1 MNINTEFF
9 KFIFVSFLLSC
20 LVTSFAISSVVF
32 IGDIVEYAKKLSDYS
47 DNNFFLLIQLGTLNL
62 PKMLM
67 EILPFSF
74 LFGGMLWTIRVTKNR
89 ELLIMRTSGLSLL
102 RISVPIFV
110 SSFLAGIIFLF
121 IFSPLIS
128 ATQKKIQKI
137 ELEKLGKP
145 INSLLVS
152 KSGFWLKQGHEEGS
166 EIIYAKKLD
175 TRSMTLEDVVI
186 FSFDR
191 MNKID
196 KKIQAF
202 SAKLTDDHWLL
213 QKTSI
218 INNNGEVSNK
228 QQLRIRTTVTSSQVR
243 EGFATPET
251 VSLWNLYSFIRM
263 FEKAGFSADKHRLH
277 LYKLFFFPLLL
288 SGMAILGISF
298 NMNTVTKKPLNLSL
312 FYMIIIGFVIFY
324 FTKLISALAISGK
337 IGLILSA
344 FLPSV
349 LPIFF
354 ALLFIV
360 QADEK

>member
-9 KFIFVSFLLSC
+9 KFIFLSFLFSC
-20 LVTSFAISSVVF
+20 LITSFSFSSVVF
-32 IGDIVEYAKKLSDYS
+32 IGDIVEYAKKLSGYS
-47 DNNFFLLIQLGTLNL
+47 DYNIFLLIQLGALNL
-62 PKMLM
+62 PKMIM

-74 LFGGMLWTIRVTKNR
+74 LFGGMLWTVRVNKNR

-102 RISVPIFV
+102 KISLPIFLA
-110 SSFLAGIIFLF
+110 SIITGIFFLL

-152 KSGFWLKQGHEEGS
+152 SSGFWLKQGHDEGS

-175 TRSMTLEDVVI
+175 TKTMELEDLVI
-186 FSFDR
+186 FRFD
-191 MNKID
+191 KES
-196 KKIQAF
+196 KVQEKIQAL
-202 SAKLTDDHWLL
+202 SALLNDDYWLL
-213 QKTSI
+213 NNITI
-218 INNNGEVSNK
+218 TNNNGEI
-228 QQLRIRTTVTSSQVR
+228 IRKKDFVITTTVTRSQIR
-243 EGFATPET
+243 EGFSSPET
-251 VSLWNLYSFIRM
+251 VSLWNLYSFIKI
-263 FEKAGFSADKHRLH
+263 FEKAGFSANKHRLH

-298 NMNTVTKKPLNLSL
+298 NMNSIDRKPLNFSL
-312 FYMIIIGFVIFY
+312 FYTMLIGFFIFY

-337 IGLILSA
+337 IGLVLSA
-344 FLPSV
+344 FLPST

-354 ALLFIV
+354 GLLFIIY
-360 QADEK
+360 ADEK